1 MNDSILTVLPAH
13 PREAIPDVLPVV
25 EILDVLPVS
34 KRSFLIRAIAGTWW
48 LIGSVSEWL
57 FGAFALVLGLSI
69 LSVIPVVQLLSLGYL
84 LEVSGRIARTGR
96 LRDGFIGVRRA
107 ARVGSVVLGIGL
119 MWLLLLIPS
128 SMKLSA
134 EVIDPDGPQAHGWQF
149 ALTLLTGAMYVHIVA
164 ACARGG
170 KLRYFF
176 WPFNFI
182 WVLRRIWRGGYYS
195 EARDAVWNFVASLRL
210 PYYFSLGFRGMV
222 GTLVWIV
229 LPIALMGL
237 GSKVPPLGFL
247 GAFLFMLVLLYVP
260 FLQIRFAR
268 DNRLRA
274 HFEFFAVRRDF
285 RRAPVAF
292 AFSFF
297 ITLLFALPLYLFKIE
312 LIPRETMF
320 LESLVFL
327 AFIFPARV
335 LMGWAFGRATKRA
348 TPRHWFFRW
357 TSRLSMLPVVFFY
370 VFLLYFTQYIA
381 WGGVS
386 SLYEQHALLL
396 PAPFL
401 GWK

>member
-1 MNDSILTVLPAH
+1 MNDSILTALPAQ
-13 PREAIPDVLPVV
+13 PREMIPDVLPAEPLV
-25 EILDVLPVS
+25 EVLPAQDGLS
-34 KRSFLIRAIAGTWW
+34 PFEPLTSLWW
-48 LIGSVSEWL
+48 LIGTVSEWL

-84 LEVSGRIARTGR
+84 LEVSGRIARSGR

-107 ARVGSVVLGIGL
+107 ARVGSILLGIGL
-119 MWLLLLIPS
+119 MWLLLNIPAS
-128 SMKLSA
+128 FKLSA
-134 EVIDPDGPQAHGWQF
+134 EVIDPGGPQSRFWQLG
-149 ALTLLTGAMYVHIVA
+149 LTVLAGLMYAHIVA

-182 WVLRRIWRGGYYS
+182 WVLRRFWRGGYYS
-195 EARDAVWNFVASLRL
+195 EARDAVWDFVSSLRL
-210 PYYFSLGFRGMV
+210 PYYFSLGLRGFI
-222 GTLVWIV
+222 GTFAWIAV
-229 LPIALMGL
+229 PITLMGL
-237 GSKVPPLGFL
+237 GSKIPPVGFL
-247 GAFLFMLVLLYVP
+247 GAFLFMFVLLYVP
-260 FLQIRFAR
+260 FLQVRFAR

-292 AFSFF
+292 AFVFF
-297 ITLLFALPLYLFKIE
+297 VTLLFALPLYLFKIE

-327 AFIFPARV
+327 AFIVPAR
-335 LMGWAFGRATKRA
+335 LLTGWAFGRATKRA

-357 TSRLSMLPVVFFY
+357 TSRLTMLPVVFFY

-386 SLYEQHALLL
+386 SLYEQHAFLL
-396 PAPFL
+396 PTPFL

>member
-1 MNDSILTVLPAH
+1 MSKSILTALPAGTRETIPNVLPAE
-13 PREAIPDVLPVV
+13 PIPDVL
-25 EILDVLPVS
+25 LVLRRPLLV
-34 KRSFLIRAIAGTWW
+34 RVLAGAWRW
-48 LIGSVSEWL
+48 IGSVSEWL
-57 FGAFALVLGLSI
+57 FGAFALVLGLAI

-84 LEVSGRIARTGR
+84 LEVTGRVARTGR

-107 ARVGSVVLGIGL
+107 ARVGSILLGIGL
-119 MWLLLLIPS
+119 MWLLLNVPASL
-128 SMKLSA
+128 KLSA
-134 EVIDPDGPQAHGWQF
+134 EVIDPDGAHARGWQLG
-149 ALTLLTGAMYVHIVA
+149 LTVLAGLMYVHIVA

-176 WPFNFI
+176 WPFNFV
-182 WVLRRIWRGGYYS
+182 WVLRRVWRGGYYA
-195 EARDAVWNFVASLRL
+195 EARDAVWDFVASLRL
-210 PYYFSLGFRGMV
+210 PYYFWFGVRGFV
-222 GTLVWIV
+222 GTFAWIAI
-229 LPIALMGL
+229 PITLMGL
-237 GSKVPPLGFL
+237 GGKAPPIGFL

-260 FLQIRFAR
+260 FLQARFAR

-285 RRAPVAF
+285 SRAPVAF
-292 AFSFF
+292 AFAFF
-297 ITLLFALPLYLFKIE
+297 VTLLFALPLYLFKIE

-327 AFIFPARV
+327 AFIFPSR
-335 LMGWAFGRATKRA
+335 LLTGWAFGRATRCE

-357 TSRLSMLPVVFFY
+357 TSRLSMVPIVFAY

-396 PAPFL
+396 PTPFV
-401 GWK
+401 GK